1 MNTNS
6 VVIHSAALSNVSN
19 SQTIREGSSVYV
31 KILNQVSSNS
41 YTASFAGS
49 RFIVKSNN
57 PLQIN
62 SSFVATVKLHN
73 GQVQLVPKTD
83 NIAILKNLNGNF
95 INEIV
100 SDSALKSYLVQLGLV
115 PDGLSF
121 LMLQTVKNFGMKL
134 NVQLLNKIH
143 GLALKYPG
151 REKEVAEIA
160 LSLEQKGI
168 AITEAAIESILF
180 GNSDF
185 SEERDSLEEKHENPL
200 FNFDYKH
207 NVIEAFKS
215 FFENILSGNNVSS
228 NNNELTIF
236 NHKGFDLKYSCDFGS
251 WIKIPFDFSYKKDLS
266 VENGSGFVNLF
277 LNEKRLKNIVIKFD
291 FTSFEGKFLL
301 KFNKNRCE
309 NIKFGFN
316 YKDYKSIKD
325 RKNHIDSVI
334 NKIKT
339 NYSYIDV
346 ENIEYD
352 LISDFEI
359 DDKQISIVRGEA

>member
-62 SSFVATVKLHN
+62 SSFIATVKLHN

-83 NIAILKNLNGNF
+83 NIAIVKNLNGNF

-143 GLALKYPG
+143 GLAL
-151 REKEVAEIA
+151 
-160 LSLEQKGI
+160 
-168 AITEAAIESILF
+168 LF
-180 GNSDF
+180 HSTVV
-185 SEERDSLEEKHENPL
+185 HC
-200 FNFDYKH
+200 Y
-207 NVIEAFKS
+207 
-215 FFENILSGNNVSS
+215 
-228 NNNELTIF
+228 
-236 NHKGFDLKYSCDFGS
+236 Y
-251 WIKIPFDFSYKKDLS
+251 
-266 VENGSGFVNLF
+266 
-277 LNEKRLKNIVIKFD
+277 
-291 FTSFEGKFLL
+291 
-301 KFNKNRCE
+301 
-309 NIKFGFN
+309 
-316 YKDYKSIKD
+316 
-325 RKNHIDSVI
+325 
-334 NKIKT
+334 
-339 NYSYIDV
+339 
-346 ENIEYD
+346 
-352 LISDFEI
+352 
-359 DDKQISIVRGEA
+359 